1 MENNHSEV
9 QKDKLT
15 IDKVP
20 VQNNNLTE
28 ALRVFHETLNH
39 SRLIEIQNSML
50 QANKAA
56 LASFNFSKQMAE
68 TTKPFLTEINSATS
82 ILNNQRYF
90 KILSETEAAFSSIL
104 LKTQID
110 NIGRILEPIHN
121 IFDKSALNFTE
132 SLKEFLKEY
141 HAPYSETEA
150 EAITLNIEKLA
161 EEGWVIYHSYSD
173 DYRTICTIDFEELI
187 KEWQTLLKEDLED
200 KELIQEL
207 KDSTYY
213 SEPLI
218 DSMIESY
225 RSQNYYAAY
234 TLATIAIDGALNKFS
249 EPFSNKERIPV
260 GKSSVNLLNK
270 QIVNKT
276 FTDISLFHWLF
287 KFFSYTNNFTLEEP
301 NRHMISHGRWEEP
314 LFEKD
319 FLKLFNVLL
328 CILYNFDFF
337 QDNLLEKMMRRRN
350 NNDNMVRLHGKS

>member
-9 QKDKLT
+9 QKNKLK

-20 VQNNNLTE
+20 VQNKKLTE
-28 ALRVFHETLNH
+28 SLRVFHETLNH
-39 SRLIEIQNSML
+39 SRLIEVQNSML

-82 ILNNQRYF
+82 ILNNQIYL

-110 NIGRILEPIHN
+110 NIARILEPIHN
-121 IFDKSALNFTE
+121 IFDKSTFNFTE
-132 SLKEFLKEY
+132 SLKEFLKKY
-141 HAPYSETEA
+141 HEPYSETEA

-173 DYRTICTIDFEELI
+173 DYRTICTIDFEVLI

-234 TLATIAIDGALNKFS
+234 TLATIAIDGALNRFS
-249 EPFSNKERIPV
+249 EQYSNKEKILV
-260 GKSSVNLLNK
+260 GYKSVDLLNNK
-270 QIVNKT
+270 IVNKT
-276 FTDISLFHWLF
+276 FSDISLFHWLF
-287 KFFSYTNNFTLEEP
+287 KFFVRTNNFTLEEP
-301 NRHMISHGRWEEP
+301 NRHMICHGRWEQP
-314 LFEKD
+314 LFETD

-328 CILYNFDFF
+328 CILENFEFF
-337 QDNLLEKMMRRRN
+337 QSDFLKLQ
-350 NNDNMVRLHGKS
+350 

>member
-9 QKDKLT
+9 QKNKLT
-15 IDKVP
+15 INKVP
-20 VQNNNLTE
+20 VQNKKLTE

-39 SRLIEIQNSML
+39 SRLIEVQNSML

-56 LASFNFSKQMAE
+56 LASFNFSKQIAE

-82 ILNNQRYF
+82 ILNNQRYL
-90 KILSETEAAFSSIL
+90 KILSDTEAAFSAIS

-121 IFDKSALNFTE
+121 IFDKSAFNFTE
-132 SLKEFLKEY
+132 SLKEFLKKY
-141 HAPYSETEA
+141 HEPYSETEA

-173 DYRTICTIDFEELI
+173 DYRTICTIDFEVLI

-234 TLATIAIDGALNKFS
+234 TLATIAIDGALNRFS
-249 EPFSNKERIPV
+249 EQYSNKEKILV
-260 GKSSVNLLNK
+260 GYKSVDLLNNK
-270 QIVNKT
+270 IVNKT
-276 FTDISLFHWLF
+276 FSDISLFPWLF
-287 KFFSYTNNFTLEEP
+287 KFFVRTNNFTLEEP
-301 NRHMISHGRWEEP
+301 NRHMICHGRWEQP
-314 LFEKD
+314 LFETD

-328 CILYNFDFF
+328 CILENFEFF
-337 QDNLLEKMMRRRN
+337 QSDFLKLQ
-350 NNDNMVRLHGKS
+350 

>member
-9 QKDKLT
+9 QKNKLT
-15 IDKVP
+15 INKVP
-20 VQNNNLTE
+20 VQNKKLTE

-39 SRLIEIQNSML
+39 SRLIEVQNSML

-56 LASFNFSKQMAE
+56 LASFNFSKQIAE

-82 ILNNQRYF
+82 ILNNQRYL
-90 KILSETEAAFSSIL
+90 KILSDTEAAFSAIS

-121 IFDKSALNFTE
+121 IFDKSAFNFTE
-132 SLKEFLKEY
+132 SLKEFLKKY
-141 HAPYSETEA
+141 HEPYSETEA

-234 TLATIAIDGALNKFS
+234 TLATIAIDGALNRFS
-249 EPFSNKERIPV
+249 EQYSNKEKILV
-260 GKSSVNLLNK
+260 GYKSVDLLNNK
-270 QIVNKT
+270 IVNKT
-276 FTDISLFHWLF
+276 FSDISLFHWLF
-287 KFFSYTNNFTLEEP
+287 KFFVRTNNFTLEEP
-301 NRHMISHGRWEEP
+301 NRHMICHGRWEQP
-314 LFEKD
+314 LFETD

-328 CILYNFDFF
+328 CILENFEFF
-337 QDNLLEKMMRRRN
+337 QSDFLKLQ
-350 NNDNMVRLHGKS
+350 

>member
-9 QKDKLT
+9 QKNKLK

-20 VQNNNLTE
+20 VQNKKLTE

-39 SRLIEIQNSML
+39 SRLIEVQNSML

-82 ILNNQRYF
+82 ILNNQRYL

-110 NIGRILEPIHN
+110 NIARILEPIHN
-121 IFDKSALNFTE
+121 IFDKSTFNFTE
-132 SLKEFLKEY
+132 SLKEFLKKY
-141 HAPYSETEA
+141 HEPYSETEA

-173 DYRTICTIDFEELI
+173 DYRTICTIDFEVLI

-234 TLATIAIDGALNKFS
+234 TLATIAIDGALNRFS
-249 EPFSNKERIPV
+249 EQYSNKEKILV
-260 GKSSVNLLNK
+260 GYKSVDLLNNK
-270 QIVNKT
+270 IVNKT
-276 FTDISLFHWLF
+276 FSDISLFHWLF
-287 KFFSYTNNFTLEEP
+287 KFFVRTNNFTLEEP
-301 NRHMISHGRWEEP
+301 NRHMICHGRWEQP
-314 LFEKD
+314 LFETD

-328 CILYNFDFF
+328 CILENFEFF
-337 QDNLLEKMMRRRN
+337 QSDFLKLQ
-350 NNDNMVRLHGKS
+350 

>member
-9 QKDKLT
+9 QKNKLT
-15 IDKVP
+15 INKVP
-20 VQNNNLTE
+20 VQNKKLTE

-39 SRLIEIQNSML
+39 SRLIEVQNSML

-56 LASFNFSKQMAE
+56 LASFNFSKQIAE

-82 ILNNQRYF
+82 ILNNQRYL
-90 KILSETEAAFSSIL
+90 KILSDTEAAFSAIS

-121 IFDKSALNFTE
+121 IFDRSAFNFTE
-132 SLKEFLKEY
+132 SLKEFLKKY
-141 HAPYSETEA
+141 HEPYSETEA

-173 DYRTICTIDFEELI
+173 DYRTICTIDFEVLI

-234 TLATIAIDGALNKFS
+234 TLATIAIDGALNRFS
-249 EPFSNKERIPV
+249 EQYSNKEKILV
-260 GKSSVNLLNK
+260 GYKSVDLLNNK
-270 QIVNKT
+270 IVNKT
-276 FTDISLFHWLF
+276 FSDISLFHWLF
-287 KFFSYTNNFTLEEP
+287 KFFVRTNNFTLEEP
-301 NRHMISHGRWEEP
+301 NRHMICHGRWEQP
-314 LFEKD
+314 LFETD

-328 CILYNFDFF
+328 CILENFEFF
-337 QDNLLEKMMRRRN
+337 QSDFLKLQ
-350 NNDNMVRLHGKS
+350 

>member
-9 QKDKLT
+9 QKNKLK

-20 VQNNNLTE
+20 VQNKKLTE

-39 SRLIEIQNSML
+39 SRLIEVQNSML

-82 ILNNQRYF
+82 ILNNQIYL

-110 NIGRILEPIHN
+110 NIARILEPIHN
-121 IFDKSALNFTE
+121 IFDKSTFNFTE
-132 SLKEFLKEY
+132 SLKEFLKKY
-141 HAPYSETEA
+141 HEPYSETEA

-173 DYRTICTIDFEELI
+173 DYRTICTIDFEVLI
-187 KEWQTLLKEDLED
+187 KEWQTLLKGDLED

-234 TLATIAIDGALNKFS
+234 TLATIAIDGALNRFS
-249 EPFSNKERIPV
+249 EQYSNKEKILV
-260 GKSSVNLLNK
+260 GYKSVDLLNNK
-270 QIVNKT
+270 IVNKT
-276 FTDISLFHWLF
+276 FSDISLFHWLF
-287 KFFSYTNNFTLEEP
+287 KFFVRTNNFTLEEP
-301 NRHMISHGRWEEP
+301 NRHMICHGRWEQP
-314 LFEKD
+314 LFETD

-328 CILYNFDFF
+328 CILENFEFF
-337 QDNLLEKMMRRRN
+337 QSDFLKLQ
-350 NNDNMVRLHGKS
+350 

>member
-9 QKDKLT
+9 QKNKLT
-15 IDKVP
+15 INKVP
-20 VQNNNLTE
+20 VQNKKLTE

-39 SRLIEIQNSML
+39 SRLIEVQNSML

-56 LASFNFSKQMAE
+56 LASFNFSKQIAE

-82 ILNNQRYF
+82 ILNNQRYL
-90 KILSETEAAFSSIL
+90 KILSDTEAAFSAIS

-121 IFDKSALNFTE
+121 IFDKSAFNFTE
-132 SLKEFLKEY
+132 SLKEFLKKY
-141 HAPYSETEA
+141 HEPYSETEA

-173 DYRTICTIDFEELI
+173 DYRTICTIDFEVLI

-213 SEPLI
+213 SEHLI

-234 TLATIAIDGALNKFS
+234 TLATIAIDGALNRFS
-249 EPFSNKERIPV
+249 EQYSNKEKILV
-260 GKSSVNLLNK
+260 GYKSVDLLNNK
-270 QIVNKT
+270 IVNKT
-276 FTDISLFHWLF
+276 FSDISLFHWLF
-287 KFFSYTNNFTLEEP
+287 KFFVRTNNFTLEEP
-301 NRHMISHGRWEEP
+301 NRHMICHGRWEQP
-314 LFEKD
+314 LFETD

-328 CILYNFDFF
+328 CILENFEFF
-337 QDNLLEKMMRRRN
+337 QSDFLKLQ
-350 NNDNMVRLHGKS
+350 

>member
-1 MENNHSEV
+1 M
-9 QKDKLT
+9 T
-15 IDKVP
+15 INKVP
-20 VQNNNLTE
+20 VQNKKLTE

-39 SRLIEIQNSML
+39 SRLIEVQNSML

-56 LASFNFSKQMAE
+56 LASFNFSKQIAE

-82 ILNNQRYF
+82 ILKNQRYL
-90 KILSETEAAFSSIL
+90 KILSDTEAAFSAIS

-121 IFDKSALNFTE
+121 IFDKSAFNFTE
-132 SLKEFLKEY
+132 SLKEFLKKY
-141 HAPYSETEA
+141 HEPYSETEA

-173 DYRTICTIDFEELI
+173 DYRTICTIDFEVLI

-234 TLATIAIDGALNKFS
+234 TLATIAIDGALNRFS
-249 EPFSNKERIPV
+249 EQYSNKEKILV
-260 GKSSVNLLNK
+260 GYKSVDLLNNK
-270 QIVNKT
+270 IVNKT
-276 FTDISLFHWLF
+276 FSDISLFHWLF
-287 KFFSYTNNFTLEEP
+287 KFFVRTNNFTLEEP
-301 NRHMISHGRWEEP
+301 NRHMICHGRWEQP
-314 LFEKD
+314 LFETD

-328 CILYNFDFF
+328 CILENFEFF
-337 QDNLLEKMMRRRN
+337 QSDFLKLQ
-350 NNDNMVRLHGKS
+350 

>member
-9 QKDKLT
+9 QKNKLT

-20 VQNNNLTE
+20 VQNKKLTE
-28 ALRVFHETLNH
+28 ALRVFYETLNQ
-39 SRLIEIQNSML
+39 SRLIEVQNSML

-56 LASFNFSKQMAE
+56 LSSFNFSKQIAE
-68 TTKPFLTEINSATS
+68 TTKPFLTEINLATS
-82 ILNNQRYF
+82 ILNNQTYL
-90 KILSETEAAFSSIL
+90 KILSDTEAAVSSII

-132 SLKEFLKEY
+132 SLKEFLKKY
-141 HAPYSETEA
+141 HEPYSETEA

-187 KEWQTLLKEDLED
+187 KEWQTLLKEELED

-234 TLATIAIDGALNKFS
+234 TLATIAIDGALNRFS
-249 EPFSNKERIPV
+249 EPFSNKNFIPV
-260 GKSSVNLLNK
+260 GKSSVDLLNN

-276 FTDISLFHWLF
+276 FTDISLFHWLY
-287 KFFSYTNNFTLEEP
+287 KFFSNTNNFTLEEA
-301 NRHMISHGRWEEP
+301 NRNMINHGRWEGP
-314 LFEKD
+314 LFETD

-328 CILYNFDFF
+328 CILYNFEFF
-337 QDNLLEKMMRRRN
+337 QDNLLK
-350 NNDNMVRLHGKS
+350 KQ

>member
-9 QKDKLT
+9 QKNKLT
-15 IDKVP
+15 INKVP
-20 VQNNNLTE
+20 VQNKKLTE

-39 SRLIEIQNSML
+39 SRLIEVQNSML

-56 LASFNFSKQMAE
+56 LASFNFSKQIAE

-82 ILNNQRYF
+82 ILNNQRYL
-90 KILSETEAAFSSIL
+90 KILSDTEAAFSAIS

-121 IFDKSALNFTE
+121 IFDKSAFNFTE
-132 SLKEFLKEY
+132 SLKEFLKKY
-141 HAPYSETEA
+141 HEPYSETEA

-173 DYRTICTIDFEELI
+173 DYRTICTIDFEVLI

-218 DSMIESY
+218 DS
-225 RSQNYYAAY
+225 
-234 TLATIAIDGALNKFS
+234 L
-249 EPFSNKERIPV
+249 
-260 GKSSVNLLNK
+260 
-270 QIVNKT
+270 
-276 FTDISLFHWLF
+276 
-287 KFFSYTNNFTLEEP
+287 
-301 NRHMISHGRWEEP
+301 
-314 LFEKD
+314 
-319 FLKLFNVLL
+319 
-328 CILYNFDFF
+328 
-337 QDNLLEKMMRRRN
+337 
-350 NNDNMVRLHGKS
+350 

>member
-9 QKDKLT
+9 QKNKLT
-15 IDKVP
+15 INKVP
-20 VQNNNLTE
+20 VQNKKLTE

-39 SRLIEIQNSML
+39 SRLIEVQNSML

-56 LASFNFSKQMAE
+56 LASFNFSKQIAE

-82 ILNNQRYF
+82 ILNNQRYL
-90 KILSETEAAFSSIL
+90 KILSDTEAAFSAIS

-121 IFDKSALNFTE
+121 IFDKSAFNFTE
-132 SLKEFLKEY
+132 SLKEFLKKY
-141 HAPYSETEA
+141 HEPYSETEA

-173 DYRTICTIDFEELI
+173 DYRTICTIDFEVLI
-187 KEWQTLLKEDLED
+187 KEWQTLLKED

-234 TLATIAIDGALNKFS
+234 TLATIAIDGALNRFS
-249 EPFSNKERIPV
+249 EQYSNKEKILV
-260 GKSSVNLLNK
+260 GYKSVDLLNNK
-270 QIVNKT
+270 IVNKT
-276 FTDISLFHWLF
+276 FSDISLFHWLF
-287 KFFSYTNNFTLEEP
+287 KFFVRTNNFTLEEP
-301 NRHMISHGRWEEP
+301 NRHMICHGRWEQP
-314 LFEKD
+314 LFETD

-328 CILYNFDFF
+328 CILENFEFF
-337 QDNLLEKMMRRRN
+337 QSDFLKLQ
-350 NNDNMVRLHGKS
+350 

>member
-9 QKDKLT
+9 QKNKLK

-20 VQNNNLTE
+20 VQNKKLTE

-39 SRLIEIQNSML
+39 SRLIEVQNSML

-82 ILNNQRYF
+82 ILNNQIYL

-110 NIGRILEPIHN
+110 NIARILEPIHN
-121 IFDKSALNFTE
+121 ILDKSALNFTE
-132 SLKEFLKEY
+132 SLKEFLKKY
-141 HAPYSETEA
+141 HEPYSETEA

-173 DYRTICTIDFEELI
+173 DYRTICTIDFEVLI

-234 TLATIAIDGALNKFS
+234 TLATIAIDGALNRFS
-249 EPFSNKERIPV
+249 EQYSNKEKILV
-260 GKSSVNLLNK
+260 GYKSVDLLNNK
-270 QIVNKT
+270 IVNKT
-276 FTDISLFHWLF
+276 FSDISLFHWLF
-287 KFFSYTNNFTLEEP
+287 KFFVRTNNFTLEEP
-301 NRHMISHGRWEEP
+301 NRHMICHGRWEQP
-314 LFEKD
+314 LFETD

-328 CILYNFDFF
+328 CILENFEFF
-337 QDNLLEKMMRRRN
+337 QSDFLKLQ
-350 NNDNMVRLHGKS
+350 

>member
-9 QKDKLT
+9 QKNKLT
-15 IDKVP
+15 INKVP
-20 VQNNNLTE
+20 VQNKKLTE

-39 SRLIEIQNSML
+39 SRLIEVQNSML

-56 LASFNFSKQMAE
+56 LASFNFSKQIAE

-82 ILNNQRYF
+82 ILNNQRYL
-90 KILSETEAAFSSIL
+90 KILSDTEAAFSAIS

-121 IFDKSALNFTE
+121 IFDKSAFNFTE
-132 SLKEFLKEY
+132 SLKEFLKKY
-141 HAPYSETEA
+141 HEPYSETEA

-173 DYRTICTIDFEELI
+173 DYRTICTIDFEVLI

-234 TLATIAIDGALNKFS
+234 TLATIAIDGALNRFS
-249 EPFSNKERIPV
+249 EQYSNKEKILV
-260 GKSSVNLLNK
+260 GYKSVDLLNNK
-270 QIVNKT
+270 IVNKT
-276 FTDISLFHWLF
+276 FSDISLFHWLF
-287 KFFSYTNNFTLEEP
+287 KFFVRTNNFTLEEP
-301 NRHMISHGRWEEP
+301 NRHMICHGRWEQP
-314 LFEKD
+314 LFETD
-319 FLKLFNVLL
+319 FLKFFNVLL
-328 CILYNFDFF
+328 CILENFEFF
-337 QDNLLEKMMRRRN
+337 QSDFLKLQ
-350 NNDNMVRLHGKS
+350 

>member
-15 IDKVP
+15 IDKVA

-28 ALRVFHETLNH
+28 SLRVFHETLNH

-56 LASFNFSKQMAE
+56 EAALASFNFSKQIAE

-82 ILNNQRYF
+82 ILNNQRYL
-90 KILSETEAAFSSIL
+90 KILSETKAAFSSIL

-121 IFDKSALNFTE
+121 IFDKSAFNFTE

-141 HAPYSETEA
+141 HEPYSETEA

-161 EEGWVIYHSYSD
+161 EEGWVIYHSYSV
-173 DYRTICTIDFEELI
+173 DYRTICTINFDELI
-187 KEWQTLLKEDLED
+187 KEWQTLLKEDLAD

-234 TLATIAIDGALNKFS
+234 TLATIAIDGALNRFS
-249 EPFSNKERIPV
+249 EQFSNNEKIPV
-260 GKSSVNLLNK
+260 GYRSVDLLND

-276 FTDISLFHWLF
+276 FSDISLFHWLF
-287 KFFSYTNNFTLEEP
+287 QFFSYTNNFTLEEP
-301 NRHMISHGRWEEP
+301 NRNMISHGRWERT
-314 LFEKD
+314 LFETD

-328 CILYNFDFF
+328 CILENFEFF
-337 QDNLLEKMMRRRN
+337 QGDLLK
-350 NNDNMVRLHGKS
+350 

>member
-39 SRLIEIQNSML
+39 SRLIEVQNSML

-56 LASFNFSKQMAE
+56 EAVLSSFNFSKQIAE

-82 ILNNQRYF
+82 ILNNQTYL
-90 KILSETEAAFSSIL
+90 KILSDTEAAFSSIL

-110 NIGRILEPIHN
+110 NIARILEPIHN
-121 IFDKSALNFTE
+121 ILDKSALNFTE
-132 SLKEFLKEY
+132 SLKEFLKKY
-141 HAPYSETEA
+141 HEPYSETEA

-173 DYRTICTIDFEELI
+173 DYQTICTIDFEVLI
-187 KEWQTLLKEDLED
+187 KGWQTLLKEDLED
-200 KELIQEL
+200 KKLIQEL

-225 RSQNYYAAY
+225 RSKNYYAAY
-234 TLATIAIDGALNKFS
+234 TLATIAIDGALNRFS
-249 EPFSNKERIPV
+249 EQFSNKKRIPV
-260 GKSSVNLLNK
+260 GYRSVDLLNS

-276 FTDISLFHWLF
+276 FSDISLFHWLF
-287 KFFSYTNNFTLEEP
+287 RFFDDTDNFTLEEP
-301 NRHMISHGRWEEP
+301 NRNMISHGRWEHP

-328 CILYNFDFF
+328 CILNNFEFF
-337 QDNLLEKMMRRRN
+337 QDNLLEKQ
-350 NNDNMVRLHGKS
+350 

>member
-9 QKDKLT
+9 QKNKLT
-15 IDKVP
+15 INKVP
-20 VQNNNLTE
+20 VQNKKLTE

-39 SRLIEIQNSML
+39 SRLIEVQNSML

-56 LASFNFSKQMAE
+56 LASFNFSKQIAE

-82 ILNNQRYF
+82 ILNNQRYL
-90 KILSETEAAFSSIL
+90 KILSDTEAAFSAIS

-121 IFDKSALNFTE
+121 IFDKSAFNFTE
-132 SLKEFLKEY
+132 SLKEFLKKY
-141 HAPYSETEA
+141 HEPYSETEA

-161 EEGWVIYHSYSD
+161 EEGWVIYHSYSV
-173 DYRTICTIDFEELI
+173 DYRTICTIDFEVLI

-234 TLATIAIDGALNKFS
+234 TLATIAIDGALNRFS
-249 EPFSNKERIPV
+249 EQYSNKEKILV
-260 GKSSVNLLNK
+260 GYKSVDLLNNK
-270 QIVNKT
+270 IVNKT
-276 FTDISLFHWLF
+276 FSDISLFHWLF
-287 KFFSYTNNFTLEEP
+287 KFFVRTNNFTLEEP
-301 NRHMISHGRWEEP
+301 NRHMICHGRWEQP
-314 LFEKD
+314 LFETD

-328 CILYNFDFF
+328 CILENFEFF
-337 QDNLLEKMMRRRN
+337 QSDFLKLQ
-350 NNDNMVRLHGKS
+350 

>member
-28 ALRVFHETLNH
+28 ALRVFHETLNY
-39 SRLIEIQNSML
+39 SRLIEVQNSML

-56 LASFNFSKQMAE
+56 EAALASFNFSKQIAE

-82 ILNNQRYF
+82 ILNNQRYL

-110 NIGRILEPIHN
+110 SIGRILDPIHN

-141 HAPYSETEA
+141 HEPYSETEA
-150 EAITLNIEKLA
+150 ETITLNIEKLA

-207 KDSTYY
+207 KDLTYY

-234 TLATIAIDGALNKFS
+234 TLATIAIDGALNRFS
-249 EPFSNKERIPV
+249 EPFSNKKIIPV
-260 GKSSVNLLNK
+260 GKSSVDLLNK

-301 NRHMISHGRWEEP
+301 NRNMISHGRWERP
-314 LFEKD
+314 LFETD

-328 CILYNFDFF
+328 CILDNFEFF
-337 QDNLLEKMMRRRN
+337 QGDLLK
-350 NNDNMVRLHGKS
+350 

>member
-9 QKDKLT
+9 QKNKLT

-20 VQNNNLTE
+20 VQNKKLTE
-28 ALRVFHETLNH
+28 ALRVFYETLNH
-39 SRLIEIQNSML
+39 SRLIEVQNSML

-56 LASFNFSKQMAE
+56 LASFNFSKQIAE

-82 ILNNQRYF
+82 ILNNQRYL
-90 KILSETEAAFSSIL
+90 KILSDTEAAFSAIS

-121 IFDKSALNFTE
+121 IFDKSAFNFTE
-132 SLKEFLKEY
+132 SLKEFLKKY
-141 HAPYSETEA
+141 HEPYSETEA

-187 KEWQTLLKEDLED
+187 KEWQTLLKEELED

-234 TLATIAIDGALNKFS
+234 TLATIAIDGALNRFS
-249 EPFSNKERIPV
+249 EQYSNKEKILV
-260 GKSSVNLLNK
+260 GYKSVDLLNNK
-270 QIVNKT
+270 IVNKT
-276 FTDISLFHWLF
+276 FSDISLFHWLF
-287 KFFSYTNNFTLEEP
+287 KFFVRTNNFTLEEP
-301 NRHMISHGRWEEP
+301 NRHMICHGRWEQP
-314 LFEKD
+314 LFETD

-328 CILYNFDFF
+328 CILENFEFF
-337 QDNLLEKMMRRRN
+337 QSDFLKLQ
-350 NNDNMVRLHGKS
+350 

>member
-1 MENNHSEV
+1 MENNHGEV

-20 VQNNNLTE
+20 VQNKKLTE
-28 ALRVFHETLNH
+28 ALRVFYETLNH
-39 SRLIEIQNSML
+39 SRLIEVQNSML

-56 LASFNFSKQMAE
+56 EAALSSFNFSKQIAE

-82 ILNNQRYF
+82 ILNNQTYL
-90 KILSETEAAFSSIL
+90 KILSDTEAAFSSIL
-104 LKTQID
+104 VKTQID
-110 NIGRILEPIHN
+110 NIARILEPIHN
-121 IFDKSALNFTE
+121 ILDKSALNLTE
-132 SLKEFLKEY
+132 SLKEFLKKY
-141 HAPYSETEA
+141 HEPYSKTEA

-173 DYRTICTIDFEELI
+173 DYQTICTIDFEVLI

-200 KELIQEL
+200 KKLTQEL

-225 RSQNYYAAY
+225 RSKNYYAAY
-234 TLATIAIDGALNKFS
+234 TLATIAIDGALNRFS
-249 EPFSNKERIPV
+249 EPFSNKNFIPV
-260 GKSSVNLLNK
+260 GKSSVDLLNN

-276 FTDISLFHWLF
+276 FTDISLFHWLY
-287 KFFSYTNNFTLEEP
+287 KFFSNTNNFTLKEP
-301 NRHMISHGRWEEP
+301 NRNMINHGRWEGT
-314 LFEKD
+314 LFETD

-328 CILYNFDFF
+328 CILENFEFF
-337 QDNLLEKMMRRRN
+337 R
-350 NNDNMVRLHGKS
+350 VIC

>member
-28 ALRVFHETLNH
+28 ALRVFHETLNY
-39 SRLIEIQNSML
+39 SRLIEVQNSML

-56 LASFNFSKQMAE
+56 EAALASFNFSKQIAE

-82 ILNNQRYF
+82 ILNNQRYL

-110 NIGRILEPIHN
+110 SIGRILDPIHN

-141 HAPYSETEA
+141 HEPYSETEA

-207 KDSTYY
+207 KDLTYY

-234 TLATIAIDGALNKFS
+234 TLATIAIDGALNRFS
-249 EPFSNKERIPV
+249 EPFSNKKIIPV
-260 GKSSVNLLNK
+260 GKSSVDLLNK

-301 NRHMISHGRWEEP
+301 NRNMISHGRWERP
-314 LFEKD
+314 LFETD

-328 CILYNFDFF
+328 CILDNFEFF
-337 QDNLLEKMMRRRN
+337 QGDLLK
-350 NNDNMVRLHGKS
+350 

>member
-9 QKDKLT
+9 QKNKLT
-15 IDKVP
+15 INKVP
-20 VQNNNLTE
+20 VQNKKLTE

-39 SRLIEIQNSML
+39 SRLIEVQNSML

-56 LASFNFSKQMAE
+56 LASFNFSKQISE

-82 ILNNQRYF
+82 ILNNQRYL
-90 KILSETEAAFSSIL
+90 KILSDTEAAFSAIS

-121 IFDKSALNFTE
+121 IFDRSAFNFTE
-132 SLKEFLKEY
+132 SLKEFLKKY
-141 HAPYSETEA
+141 HEPYSETEA

-173 DYRTICTIDFEELI
+173 DYRTICTIDFEVLI

-234 TLATIAIDGALNKFS
+234 TLATIAIDGALNRFS
-249 EPFSNKERIPV
+249 EQYSNKEKILV
-260 GKSSVNLLNK
+260 GYKSVDLLNNK
-270 QIVNKT
+270 IVNKT
-276 FTDISLFHWLF
+276 FSDISLFHWLF
-287 KFFSYTNNFTLEEP
+287 KFFVRTNNFTLEEP
-301 NRHMISHGRWEEP
+301 NRHMICHGRWEQP
-314 LFEKD
+314 LFETD

-328 CILYNFDFF
+328 CILENFEFF
-337 QDNLLEKMMRRRN
+337 QSDFLKLQ
-350 NNDNMVRLHGKS
+350 

>member
-1 MENNHSEV
+1 
-9 QKDKLT
+9 
-15 IDKVP
+15 
-20 VQNNNLTE
+20 
-28 ALRVFHETLNH
+28 
-39 SRLIEIQNSML
+39 ML

-56 LASFNFSKQMAE
+56 LASFNFSKQIAE

-82 ILNNQRYF
+82 ILNNQRYL
-90 KILSETEAAFSSIL
+90 KILSDTEAAFSSIL

-110 NIGRILEPIHN
+110 NIARILEPIHN

-141 HAPYSETEA
+141 HEPYSETEA

-173 DYRTICTIDFEELI
+173 DYRTICTIDFEVLI

-213 SEPLI
+213 SEHLI

-234 TLATIAIDGALNKFS
+234 TLATIAIDGALNRFS
-249 EPFSNKERIPV
+249 EQYSNKEKILV
-260 GKSSVNLLNK
+260 GYKSVDLLNNK
-270 QIVNKT
+270 IVNKT

-287 KFFSYTNNFTLEEP
+287 KFFSNTNNFTLEEP
-301 NRHMISHGRWEEP
+301 NRNMINHGRWEGP
-314 LFEKD
+314 LFETD

-328 CILYNFDFF
+328 CILENFEFF
-337 QDNLLEKMMRRRN
+337 S
-350 NNDNMVRLHGKS
+350 G

>member
-1 MENNHSEV
+1 MENNHSED
-9 QKDKLT
+9 QNNKLT
-15 IDKVP
+15 IDRVP
-20 VQNNNLTE
+20 DLNNSLSE
-28 ALRVFHETLNH
+28 ALRIYQEKLNH

-50 QANKAA
+50 QANKVAEAA
-56 LASFNFSKQMAE
+56 LSSFNFSKQIAE

-82 ILNNQRYF
+82 ILNNQTYL

-110 NIGRILEPIHN
+110 NVRRILEPIHD
-121 IFDKSALNFTE
+121 IFDKAALNFSE
-132 SLKEFLKEY
+132 SLKEFLREY
-141 HAPYSETEA
+141 HEPYSETEV

-161 EEGWVIYHSYSD
+161 EEGWVIYHSYSE

-187 KEWQTLLKEDLED
+187 KEWQTLLKEELED
-200 KELIQEL
+200 KELIQSL

-234 TLATIAIDGALNKFS
+234 TLATIAIDGALNRFS
-249 EPFSNKERIPV
+249 EQFSNKKRIPV
-260 GKSSVNLLNK
+260 GYGSVDLLNS
-270 QIVNKT
+270 QIVSKT
-276 FTDISLFHWLF
+276 FSDISLFHWLF
-287 KFFSYTNNFTLEEP
+287 RFFDDTDNFTLEEP
-301 NRHMISHGRWEEP
+301 NRNMINHGRWEHP

-328 CILYNFDFF
+328 CILNNFEFF
-337 QDNLLEKMMRRRN
+337 QDNLLE
-350 NNDNMVRLHGKS
+350 

>member
-9 QKDKLT
+9 QKNKLT
-15 IDKVP
+15 INKVP
-20 VQNNNLTE
+20 VQNKKLTE

-39 SRLIEIQNSML
+39 SRLIEVQNSML
-50 QANKAA
+50 QANKAT
-56 LASFNFSKQMAE
+56 LASFNFSKQIAE

-82 ILNNQRYF
+82 ILNNQRYL
-90 KILSETEAAFSSIL
+90 KILSDTEAAFSAIS

-121 IFDKSALNFTE
+121 IFDKSAFNFTE
-132 SLKEFLKEY
+132 SLKEFLKKY
-141 HAPYSETEA
+141 HEPYSETEA

-173 DYRTICTIDFEELI
+173 DYRTICTIDFEVLI

-234 TLATIAIDGALNKFS
+234 TLATIAIDGALNRFS
-249 EPFSNKERIPV
+249 EQYSNKEKILV
-260 GKSSVNLLNK
+260 GYKSVDLLNNK
-270 QIVNKT
+270 IVNKT
-276 FTDISLFHWLF
+276 FSDISLFHWLF
-287 KFFSYTNNFTLEEP
+287 KFFVRTNNFTLEEP
-301 NRHMISHGRWEEP
+301 NRHMICHGRWEQP
-314 LFEKD
+314 LFETD

-328 CILYNFDFF
+328 CILENFEFF
-337 QDNLLEKMMRRRN
+337 QSDFLKLQ
-350 NNDNMVRLHGKS
+350 

>member
-9 QKDKLT
+9 QKNKLT
-15 IDKVP
+15 INKVP
-20 VQNNNLTE
+20 VQNKKLTE

-39 SRLIEIQNSML
+39 SRLIEVQNSML

-56 LASFNFSKQMAE
+56 LASFNFSKQIAE

-82 ILNNQRYF
+82 ILNNQRYL
-90 KILSETEAAFSSIL
+90 KILSDTEAAFSAIS

-110 NIGRILEPIHN
+110 NIRRILEPIHN
-121 IFDKSALNFTE
+121 IFDKSAFNFTE
-132 SLKEFLKEY
+132 SLKEFLKKY
-141 HAPYSETEA
+141 HEPYSETEA

-173 DYRTICTIDFEELI
+173 DYRTICTIDFEVLI

-234 TLATIAIDGALNKFS
+234 TLATIAIDGALNRFS
-249 EPFSNKERIPV
+249 EQYSNKEKILV
-260 GKSSVNLLNK
+260 GYKSVDLLNNK
-270 QIVNKT
+270 IVNKT
-276 FTDISLFHWLF
+276 FSDISLFHWLF
-287 KFFSYTNNFTLEEP
+287 KFFVRTNNFTLEEP
-301 NRHMISHGRWEEP
+301 NRHMICHGRWEQP
-314 LFEKD
+314 LFETD

-328 CILYNFDFF
+328 CILENFEFF
-337 QDNLLEKMMRRRN
+337 QSDFLKLQ
-350 NNDNMVRLHGKS
+350 

>member
-9 QKDKLT
+9 QKNKLT
-15 IDKVP
+15 INKVP
-20 VQNNNLTE
+20 VQNKKLTE

-56 LASFNFSKQMAE
+56 LASFNFSKQIAE

-82 ILNNQRYF
+82 ILNNQRYL
-90 KILSETEAAFSSIL
+90 KILSDTEAAFSAIS

-121 IFDKSALNFTE
+121 IFDKSAFNFTE
-132 SLKEFLKEY
+132 SLKEFLKKY
-141 HAPYSETEA
+141 HEPYSETEA

-173 DYRTICTIDFEELI
+173 DYRTICTIDFEVLI

-234 TLATIAIDGALNKFS
+234 TLATIAIDGALNRFS
-249 EPFSNKERIPV
+249 EQYSNKEKILV
-260 GKSSVNLLNK
+260 GYKSVDLLNNK
-270 QIVNKT
+270 IVNKT
-276 FTDISLFHWLF
+276 FSDISLFHWLF
-287 KFFSYTNNFTLEEP
+287 KFFVRTNNFTLEEP
-301 NRHMISHGRWEEP
+301 NRHMICHGRWEQP
-314 LFEKD
+314 LFETD

-328 CILYNFDFF
+328 CILENFEFF
-337 QDNLLEKMMRRRN
+337 QSDFLKLQ
-350 NNDNMVRLHGKS
+350 

>member
-39 SRLIEIQNSML
+39 SRLIEVQNSML

-56 LASFNFSKQMAE
+56 LASFNFSKQIAE

-82 ILNNQRYF
+82 TLNNQRYL

-110 NIGRILEPIHN
+110 SIGRILDPIHN

-141 HAPYSETEA
+141 HEPYSETEA

-213 SEPLI
+213 SEHLI

-234 TLATIAIDGALNKFS
+234 TLATIAIDGALNRFS
-249 EPFSNKERIPV
+249 EQYSNKEKILV
-260 GKSSVNLLNK
+260 GYKSVDLLNNK
-270 QIVNKT
+270 IVHKT

-287 KFFSYTNNFTLEEP
+287 KFFSNTNNFTLEEP
-301 NRHMISHGRWEEP
+301 NRNMINHGRWEGP
-314 LFEKD
+314 LFETD

-328 CILYNFDFF
+328 CILENFEFF
-337 QDNLLEKMMRRRN
+337 QVDLLK
-350 NNDNMVRLHGKS
+350 

>member
-28 ALRVFHETLNH
+28 ALKVFHETLNY
-39 SRLIEIQNSML
+39 SRLIEVQNSML

-56 LASFNFSKQMAE
+56 EAALASFNFSKQIAE

-82 ILNNQRYF
+82 ILNNQRYL

-110 NIGRILEPIHN
+110 SIGRILDPIHN

-141 HAPYSETEA
+141 HEPYSETEA
-150 EAITLNIEKLA
+150 ETITLNIEKLA

-207 KDSTYY
+207 KDLTYY

-234 TLATIAIDGALNKFS
+234 TLATIAIDGALNRFS
-249 EPFSNKERIPV
+249 EPFSNKKIIPV
-260 GKSSVNLLNK
+260 GKSSVDLLNK

-301 NRHMISHGRWEEP
+301 NRNMISHGRWERP
-314 LFEKD
+314 LFETD

-328 CILYNFDFF
+328 CILDNFEFF
-337 QDNLLEKMMRRRN
+337 QGDLLK
-350 NNDNMVRLHGKS
+350 

>member
-39 SRLIEIQNSML
+39 SRLIEVQNSML

-56 LASFNFSKQMAE
+56 EAALASFNFSKQIAE

-90 KILSETEAAFSSIL
+90 KILSETEAAFGSIL

-110 NIGRILEPIHN
+110 DIRRILEPIHN
-121 IFDKSALNFTE
+121 ILDKSALNFTE

-141 HAPYSETEA
+141 HEPYSEIEA

-173 DYRTICTIDFEELI
+173 DYRTICTIDFEVLI
-187 KEWQTLLKEDLED
+187 KEWQILLKEDLED

-207 KDSTYY
+207 KDSTFY

-234 TLATIAIDGALNKFS
+234 TLATIAIDGALNRFS

-260 GKSSVNLLNK
+260 GKSSVDLLNK

-276 FTDISLFHWLF
+276 FTDISIFHWLF
-287 KFFSYTNNFTLEEP
+287 KFFSYTNKFTLEEP
-301 NRHMISHGRWEEP
+301 NRHMISHGRWEHP

-328 CILYNFDFF
+328 CILNNFEFF
-337 QDNLLEKMMRRRN
+337 QDNLLEKQ
-350 NNDNMVRLHGKS
+350 

>member
-9 QKDKLT
+9 QKNKLT
-15 IDKVP
+15 INKVP
-20 VQNNNLTE
+20 VQNKKLTE

-39 SRLIEIQNSML
+39 SRLIEVQNSML

-56 LASFNFSKQMAE
+56 LASFNFSKQIAE

-82 ILNNQRYF
+82 ILNNQRYL
-90 KILSETEAAFSSIL
+90 KILSDTEAAFSAIS
-104 LKTQID
+104 LKTQIA

-121 IFDKSALNFTE
+121 IFDKSAFNFTE
-132 SLKEFLKEY
+132 SLKEFLKKY
-141 HAPYSETEA
+141 HEPYSETEA

-173 DYRTICTIDFEELI
+173 DYRTICTIDFEVLI

-234 TLATIAIDGALNKFS
+234 TLATIAIDGALNRFS
-249 EPFSNKERIPV
+249 EQYSNKEKILV
-260 GKSSVNLLNK
+260 GYKSVDLLNNK
-270 QIVNKT
+270 IVNKT
-276 FTDISLFHWLF
+276 FSDISLFHWLF
-287 KFFSYTNNFTLEEP
+287 KFFVRTNNFTLEEP
-301 NRHMISHGRWEEP
+301 NRHMICHGRWEQP
-314 LFEKD
+314 LFETD

-328 CILYNFDFF
+328 CILENFEFF
-337 QDNLLEKMMRRRN
+337 QSDFLKLQ
-350 NNDNMVRLHGKS
+350 

>member
-9 QKDKLT
+9 QKNKLT

-20 VQNNNLTE
+20 VQNKKLTE

-39 SRLIEIQNSML
+39 SRLIEVQNSML

-56 LASFNFSKQMAE
+56 LASFNFSKQIAE

-82 ILNNQRYF
+82 ILNNQRYL
-90 KILSETEAAFSSIL
+90 KILSDTEAAFSAIS

-121 IFDKSALNFTE
+121 IFDKSAFNFTE
-132 SLKEFLKEY
+132 SLKEFLKKY
-141 HAPYSETEA
+141 HEPYSETEA

-173 DYRTICTIDFEELI
+173 DYRTICTIDFEVLI

-234 TLATIAIDGALNKFS
+234 TLATIAIDGALNRFS
-249 EPFSNKERIPV
+249 EQYSNKEKILV
-260 GKSSVNLLNK
+260 GYKSVDLLNNK
-270 QIVNKT
+270 IVNKT
-276 FTDISLFHWLF
+276 FSDISLFHWLF
-287 KFFSYTNNFTLEEP
+287 KFFVRTNNFTLEEP
-301 NRHMISHGRWEEP
+301 NRHMICHGRWEQP
-314 LFEKD
+314 LFETD

-328 CILYNFDFF
+328 CILENFEFF
-337 QDNLLEKMMRRRN
+337 QSDFLKLQ
-350 NNDNMVRLHGKS
+350 

>member
-39 SRLIEIQNSML
+39 SRLIEVQNSML

-56 LASFNFSKQMAE
+56 EAALSSFNFSKQIAE

-82 ILNNQRYF
+82 ILNNQTYL
-90 KILSETEAAFSSIL
+90 KILSGTEAAFSSIL

-110 NIGRILEPIHN
+110 NITRILEPIHN
-121 IFDKSALNFTE
+121 ILDKSALNFTE
-132 SLKEFLKEY
+132 SLKEFLKKY
-141 HAPYSETEA
+141 HEPYSETEA

-173 DYRTICTIDFEELI
+173 DYRTICTIDFEVLI

-213 SEPLI
+213 SEHLI

-234 TLATIAIDGALNKFS
+234 TLATIAIDGALNRFS
-249 EPFSNKERIPV
+249 EQYSNKEKILV
-260 GKSSVNLLNK
+260 GYKSVDLLNNK
-270 QIVNKT
+270 IVNKT

-287 KFFSYTNNFTLEEP
+287 KFFSNTNNFTLGEP
-301 NRHMISHGRWEEP
+301 NRNMINHGRWEGP
-314 LFEKD
+314 LFEPD

-328 CILYNFDFF
+328 CILENFEF
-337 QDNLLEKMMRRRN
+337 
-350 NNDNMVRLHGKS
+350 VSG

>member
-1 MENNHSEV
+1 MENNYSEV

-20 VQNNNLTE
+20 VQNNNLAE

-56 LASFNFSKQMAE
+56 LASFNFSKQIAE

-82 ILNNQRYF
+82 ILNNQRYL

-141 HAPYSETEA
+141 HEPYSETEA
-150 EAITLNIEKLA
+150 EAITLKIEKLA

-173 DYRTICTIDFEELI
+173 DYRTIGTIDFEVLI

-207 KDSTYY
+207 KDSAYY

-234 TLATIAIDGALNKFS
+234 TLATIAIDGALNRFS
-249 EPFSNKERIPV
+249 EQFSNKAKIPV
-260 GKSSVNLLNK
+260 GYRAVDLLNS

-276 FTDISLFHWLF
+276 FSDISLFHWLF
-287 KFFSYTNNFTLEEP
+287 KFFVRTNNFTLEEP
-301 NRHMISHGRWEEP
+301 NRHMISHGRWESP
-314 LFEKD
+314 LFETD

-328 CILYNFDFF
+328 CILENFEFF
-337 QDNLLEKMMRRRN
+337 QGDFLK
-350 NNDNMVRLHGKS
+350 

>member
-1 MENNHSEV
+1 MENNHREV

-15 IDKVP
+15 IDKVL

-28 ALRVFHETLNH
+28 ALRVFYESLNH
-39 SRLIEIQNSML
+39 SRLIEVQNSML

-56 LASFNFSKQMAE
+56 LASFNFSKQIAE

-82 ILNNQRYF
+82 ILNNQTYL
-90 KILSETEAAFSSIL
+90 KILSDTEAAFSSIL

-110 NIGRILEPIHN
+110 NVRQILEPIHN

-207 KDSTYY
+207 KDSTY
-213 SEPLI
+213 
-218 DSMIESY
+218 
-225 RSQNYYAAY
+225 
-234 TLATIAIDGALNKFS
+234 
-249 EPFSNKERIPV
+249 
-260 GKSSVNLLNK
+260 
-270 QIVNKT
+270 
-276 FTDISLFHWLF
+276 
-287 KFFSYTNNFTLEEP
+287 
-301 NRHMISHGRWEEP
+301 
-314 LFEKD
+314 
-319 FLKLFNVLL
+319 
-328 CILYNFDFF
+328 
-337 QDNLLEKMMRRRN
+337 
-350 NNDNMVRLHGKS
+350 

>member
-9 QKDKLT
+9 QKNKLT
-15 IDKVP
+15 INKVP
-20 VQNNNLTE
+20 VQNKKLTE

-39 SRLIEIQNSML
+39 SRLIEVQNSML

-56 LASFNFSKQMAE
+56 LASFNFSKQIAE
-68 TTKPFLTEINSATS
+68 TTKPFLTEINSVTS
-82 ILNNQRYF
+82 ILNNQRYL
-90 KILSETEAAFSSIL
+90 KILSDTEAAFSAIS

-121 IFDKSALNFTE
+121 IFDRSAFNFTE
-132 SLKEFLKEY
+132 SLKEFLKKY
-141 HAPYSETEA
+141 HEPYSETEA

-173 DYRTICTIDFEELI
+173 DYRTICTIDFEVLI

-234 TLATIAIDGALNKFS
+234 TLATIAIDGALNRFS
-249 EPFSNKERIPV
+249 EQYSNKEKILV
-260 GKSSVNLLNK
+260 GYKSVDLLNNK
-270 QIVNKT
+270 IVNKT
-276 FTDISLFHWLF
+276 FSDISLFHWLF
-287 KFFSYTNNFTLEEP
+287 KFFVRTNNFTLEEP
-301 NRHMISHGRWEEP
+301 NRHMICHGRWEQP
-314 LFEKD
+314 LFETD

-328 CILYNFDFF
+328 CILENFEFF
-337 QDNLLEKMMRRRN
+337 QSDFLKLQ
-350 NNDNMVRLHGKS
+350 

>member
-1 MENNHSEV
+1 MENNYSEV

-50 QANKAA
+50 KANKAVETA
-56 LASFNFSKQMAE
+56 LASFNFSKQIAE
-68 TTKPFLTEINSATS
+68 TTKPFLTEINSTTS
-82 ILNNQRYF
+82 ILNNQAYL

-121 IFDKSALNFTE
+121 IFDKSTFNFTE

-141 HAPYSETEA
+141 HAPYSEKEA
-150 EAITLNIEKLA
+150 EAITLNIEKIA

-187 KEWQTLLKEDLED
+187 KEWQTLLKGDLED

-234 TLATIAIDGALNKFS
+234 TLATIAIDGALNRFS
-249 EPFSNKERIPV
+249 EQFSNKEKIPV
-260 GKSSVNLLNK
+260 GYKSVDLLNS

-276 FTDISLFHWLF
+276 FSDISLFHWLF
-287 KFFSYTNNFTLEEP
+287 KFFVRTNNFTLEEP
-301 NRHMISHGRWEEP
+301 NRHMICHGRWESP
-314 LFEKD
+314 LFETD

-328 CILYNFDFF
+328 CILENFAFF
-337 QDNLLEKMMRRRN
+337 QDDFLK
-350 NNDNMVRLHGKS
+350 

>member
-9 QKDKLT
+9 QKNKLT

-20 VQNNNLTE
+20 VQNKKLTE
-28 ALRVFHETLNH
+28 ALRVFYETLNQ
-39 SRLIEIQNSML
+39 SRLIEVQNSML

-56 LASFNFSKQMAE
+56 LSSFNFSKQIAE

-82 ILNNQRYF
+82 ILNNQTYL
-90 KILSETEAAFSSIL
+90 KILSDTEAAFSSIL

-110 NIGRILEPIHN
+110 NVRRILEPIHN

-234 TLATIAIDGALNKFS
+234 TLATIAIDGALNRFS
-249 EPFSNKERIPV
+249 EPFSNKNFIPV
-260 GKSSVNLLNK
+260 GKSSVDLLNN

-276 FTDISLFHWLF
+276 FTDISLFHWLY
-287 KFFSYTNNFTLEEP
+287 KFFSNTNNFTLEEP
-301 NRHMISHGRWEEP
+301 NRNMINHGRWEGP
-314 LFEKD
+314 LFETD

-328 CILYNFDFF
+328 CILYNFEFF
-337 QDNLLEKMMRRRN
+337 QDNLLKKTVN
-350 NNDNMVRLHGKS
+350 